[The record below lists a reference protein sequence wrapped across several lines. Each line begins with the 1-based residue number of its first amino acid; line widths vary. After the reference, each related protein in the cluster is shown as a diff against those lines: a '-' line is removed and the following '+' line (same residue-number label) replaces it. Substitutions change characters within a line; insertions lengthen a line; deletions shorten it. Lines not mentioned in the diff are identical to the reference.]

1 MKKNYVIPISKVEI
15 EQILSSYSYIKNKF
29 RNRLLDENM
38 KNLFYIFKKKI
49 S

>member
-1 MKKNYVIPISKVEI
+1 MKKIYVIQISKAEI

-38 KNLFYIFKKKI
+38 KNLFYIIKKEI